1 MYQVCSNLEDTKNIQ
16 EKAVMVMTEKV
27 KNVDEGFE
35 IKILQK
41 ISKLLQ

>member
-1 MYQVCSNLEDTKNIQ
+1 MDQVCSNLEDTKNIQ
-16 EKAVMVMTEKV
+16 EKALMAMTEKV
-27 KNVDEGFE
+27 KNVEGFE